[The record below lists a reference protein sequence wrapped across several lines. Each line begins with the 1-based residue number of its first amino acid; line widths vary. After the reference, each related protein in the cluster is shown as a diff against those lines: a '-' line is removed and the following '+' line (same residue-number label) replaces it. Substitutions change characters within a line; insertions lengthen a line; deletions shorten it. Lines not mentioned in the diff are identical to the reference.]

1 MSSLSS
7 CKSSRNTTPPF
18 AQLPHAQGCL
28 WGERLREETA
38 VRMNLRDNTKNSI
51 LFLFFHVVK
60 FILISVF
67 SLLESPVPG
76 VSDTVK
82 SQLQPLVAK
91 LKKHDSKGV
100 QVVLKRLDN

>member
-1 MSSLSS
+1 M
-7 CKSSRNTTPPF
+7 
-18 AQLPHAQGCL
+18 
-28 WGERLREETA
+28 
-38 VRMNLRDNTKNSI
+38 RMKLRDNTKNSI

-82 SQLQPLVAK
+82 SQLQPLVVK

-100 QVVLKRLDN
+100 QVVLKLLDN